1 MDKLE
6 SAQLDFMGA
15 ATALNVQTAR
25 LRLMIENYNSTL
37 RDAREKCEALKDIV
51 SERFTVDGYI
61 EAGPMYEYSESLTK
75 AFLAMKRAEIE
86 PPEFLDIAPKPTLP
100 EKGFASPYH
109 PGDPNA
115 PAY

>member
-1 MDKLE
+1 MDKLK

-37 RDAREKCEALKDIV
+37 RDAREKCEALNDLV
-51 SERFTVDGYI
+51 SDRFTVDGCI
-61 EAGPMYEYSESLTK
+61 EDAHMHEYSERLTK
-75 AFLAMKRAEIE
+75 AFLSMERAEIT
-86 PPEFLDIAPKPTLP
+86 PPEFLDIAPKPTSL
-100 EKGFASPYH
+100 EKGLTSPYH

-115 PAY
+115 PKY